1 MVICI
6 TGNIGTGKSLVAKFF
21 KKWGAFIISGD
32 QIGWEVLKSANIKEK
47 LKITFGE
54 KIIRDND
61 VDRER
66 LGNIV
71 FKDTDRL
78 KQLNKIVHP
87 VLLKKLKES
96 ISKSEED
103 IIVVDA
109 ALIFE
114 WGIKDWFDYKILTIS
129 KLSNIKSR
137 LKKLEFSD
145 EIIDG
150 TLKSQMNP
158 EKARIYADFIIV
170 NNGSKRELREK
181 AQKVWNKILKENQQK

>member
-1 MVICI
+1 MVIGI
-6 TGNIGTGKSLVAKFF
+6 TGNVGTGKSLVSKFF

-32 QIGWEVLKSANIKEK
+32 QIGREVLKSVDIKEK
-47 LKITFGE
+47 LRITFGE
-54 KIIRDND
+54 EIIRDND
-61 VDRER
+61 VDREK

-87 VLLKKLKES
+87 ALLKKLKES
-96 ISKSEED
+96 IYKSEED

-114 WGIKDWFDYKILTIS
+114 WDIKDWFDYKILTIS
-129 KLSNIKSR
+129 KLSNIRSR

-150 TLKSQMNP
+150 ILKSQMNP

-181 AQKVWNKILKENQQK
+181 AQKVWNKIFKENQ